1 MEMSIAKLA
10 TAQKAA
16 EINTAVGVAVLKQAQ
31 DAAGAEALALL
42 QSIPQTPSSSSSAG
56 GLGDVVD
63 IAV

>member
-31 DAAGAEALALL
+31 DTAGAGAMALL
-42 QSIPQTPSSSSSAG
+42 QSIPQMPSSTSG
-56 GLGDVVD
+56 MGDVVD